1 MSLKAKVVLALIS
14 IYSIMYLFGY
24 KILISNTESLP
35 YTLFLQTPKKEFTA
49 GIIVTFKY
57 QFKNYFKYTQG
68 DNFTKI
74 IGCSQGQT
82 ILRIKN
88 DFYCNGGMIGTA
100 LTKDGKGN
108 FIESVD
114 FNEIV
119 PQGKYFMIGTNPKSY
134 DSKYFGYVDEKDILG
149 VTYGIL

>member
-1 MSLKAKVVLALIS
+1 MSLKAKVVLILIS
-14 IYSIMYLFGY
+14 TYSIMYLFGY

-35 YTLFLQTPKKEFTA
+35 YTLFLQTPKKEFTT
-49 GIIVTFKY
+49 GTIITFKY
-57 QFKNYFKYTQG
+57 PFKNYFKYRQG

-88 DFYCNGGMIGTA
+88 NFYCNGGMIGTA

>member
-14 IYSIMYLFGY
+14 IYSIMYLLGY

-49 GIIVTFKY
+49 GSIVTFKY

>member
-82 ILRIKN
+82 ILKVKN
-88 DFYCNGGMIGTA
+88 DFYCNGGKIGTA

-108 FIESVD
+108 FIESVEL
-114 FNEIV
+114 NEIV

-134 DSKYFGYVDEKDILG
+134 DSRYFGYVDEKDILG